1 MGNYLFP
8 SSLNGSTNKV
18 IVQFDALDNEGY
30 NIYLFHKPISNII
43 LGVLI
48 CKLGHYN
55 VFLMCFLGFGA
66 LNLKMRIKAF
76 SFLALGQPAQLP

>member
-1 MGNYLFP
+1 MRDYLFP

-66 LNLKMRIKAF
+66 LNLKITREI
-76 SFLALGQPAQLP
+76 SRHTYDNRTLR